1 MITNSFKLNLLA
13 SALVGAGLLFSGS
26 ASACS
31 IALWEGAT
39 TAPANAAAE
48 PTPNSNASP
57 RYSGRCGLQVNAIDS
72 YVGDN
77 SPNGTTDG
85 TGNPYRA
92 RVYVWTGWTGG
103 TATVMRA
110 ASGDDGAGTQA
121 FAIKYNP
128 TAGAFEFE
136 YGGPANVGTIAGI
149 VANRWYG
156 IEVNYQGGQAL
167 QAFVQGGGSDTELT
181 FAAPPAAAPATPVGS
196 IRLGVLAGSAGAGRF
211 AFDDFEST
219 RSGAARIGF
228 LCRADADGSGA
239 RNSTDGLAIRN
250 EFLSAGANL
259 AGGQPDCDQNGVINS
274 TDGLCVRQI
283 FLSGAGAC
291 PTL

>member
-48 PTPNSNASP
+48 PVNNSNASP
-57 RYSGRCGLQVNAIDS
+57 RYSGRCGLQINAAGDV
-72 YVGDN
+72 VGDN

-85 TGNPYRA
+85 TSNPYRA
-92 RVYVWTGWTGG
+92 RFYVWTGWTGG

-110 ASGDDGAGTQA
+110 TSADDGAGTQA
-121 FAIKYNP
+121 FAVKYNA

-136 YGGPANVGTIAGI
+136 YGGPANIGTIGGI
-149 VANRWYG
+149 AANRWYG
-156 IEVNYQGGQAL
+156 IEVNYQGGQPL
-167 QAFVQGGGSDTELT
+167 EAFVKGNNNDTELT
-181 FAAPPAAAPATPVGS
+181 FGAAPAAAPATAVGS
-196 IRLGVLAGSAGAGRF
+196 ASVGVQAGASGTGRF

-219 RSGAARIGF
+219 RSAGSRIGF
-228 LCRADADGSGA
+228 LCRGDANNSGGA
-239 RNSTDGLAIRN
+239 INVFDTVAIVNERVNNVLA
-250 EFLSAGANL
+250 SGT
-259 AGGQPDCDQNGVINS
+259 PDCNEDGTINVFDTACVI
-274 TDGLCVRQI
+274 GLRLANATCD
-283 FLSGAGAC
+283 
-291 PTL
+291 